1 MKTYARLAFYIDV
14 DDNIYI
20 FLNSNVLHLLLK
32 QYNNFPSLISISIHS
47 KDNLTRILGYL
58 FSMFTCNWMI
68 KKYSNAVKNLL
79 YLTFCVKIN
88 HKISGTLM
96 QYVFYYTEQQMSL
109 QNTSISNSFQLL
121 ESNNVVIVWFS
132 LSHIFHQFKS

>member
-58 FSMFTCNWMI
+58 FSMNDQEI
-68 KKYSNAVKNLL
+68 
-79 YLTFCVKIN
+79 
-88 HKISGTLM
+88 
-96 QYVFYYTEQQMSL
+96 Q
-109 QNTSISNSFQLL
+109 
-121 ESNNVVIVWFS
+121 
-132 LSHIFHQFKS
+132 

>member
-58 FSMFTCNWMI
+58 FSMFTCTWMI

-88 HKISGTLM
+88 HTISGTFM

>member
-20 FLNSNVLHLLLK
+20 FLNSNVLHHLLK

-58 FSMFTCNWMI
+58 FSMFTCTWMI

>member
-58 FSMFTCNWMI
+58 FSMFTCTWMI